1 MVIYYSKGAFTNLYL
16 YVYNGCIYVCFATG
30 MDDPNSPFISLKN
43 ALKDEKRVIYYNGYL
58 TNLLAAIK

>member
-1 MVIYYSKGAFTNLYL
+1 MQRMQHIKLCN
-16 YVYNGCIYVCFATG
+16 VCTFSLTG

-43 ALKDEKRVIYYNGYL
+43 ALKDEKRVKYYNDYL